1 MMFGLKDQHSQKI
14 RAIFSSYNQI
24 EKVLVYGSR
33 AIGNYRNNSDIDLS
47 LIGNKIDFDILLK
60 IENQLDDLL
69 LPYEIDLSIYHKI
82 ENSDLIDHINRVG
95 IIFYEKNPNG

>member
-1 MMFGLKDQHSQKI
+1 MFGLKDQHRQKI
-14 RAIFSSYNQI
+14 RAIFSSYDQI

-82 ENSDLIDHINRVG
+82 ENSDLIDYINRVG
-95 IIFYEKNPNG
+95 IIFYEKKPNG